1 MQSLGGSR
9 AGWIDAGARRILR
22 WRSGPQT
29 VVGPSSPHTCSG
41 IVCEESGM
49 KREARCRSPVS
60 GVSPAISSC
69 RCVGHNA
76 VCSSTMVEGSVL

>member
-22 WRSGPQT
+22 WRSRLQT

-69 RCVGHNA
+69 RCVEHNA